1 MTTDGD
7 TPDADATDESAAD
20 EAAAEAAEQAAAEA
34 AAREEALAR
43 TIWSEVDRALSGV
56 NASAEPGALDLIV
69 AIPRDEV
76 IGGLRAL
83 KQDEALHFD
92 YLRCLTA
99 VDNEADG
106 IDVVYHLYSS
116 DRNHNL
122 TVKTTLP
129 NDDLTLDTAT
139 TVWKAANWLER
150 ETAEMFGV
158 RFDGHPDPRTLLMPE
173 DMTDTFPLRKDHPLA
188 EIEVLQGEGM
198 GYTEDGQA

>member
-1 MTTDGD
+1 MTTDDSTAGAEGVD
-7 TPDADATDESAAD
+7 D
-20 EAAAEAAEQAAAEA
+20 EAAAEG

-43 TIWSEVDRALSGV
+43 TIWAEVDRALSGI
-56 NASAEPGALDLIV
+56 NAEPEPAALDLIV
-69 AIPRDEV
+69 RIPRDEL

-83 KQDEALHFD
+83 KHDQSLHFD

-99 VDNEADG
+99 VDNEDDG
-106 IDVVYHLYSS
+106 IDVVYHLYSMEQG
-116 DRNHNL
+116 HNL

-129 NDDLTLDTAT
+129 NDDLIVDTAT
-139 TVWKAANWLER
+139 AVWRAANWLER

-158 RFDGHPDPRTLLMPE
+158 RFSGHPDPRTLLMPE

-198 GYTEDGQA
+198 AYPEDQEP